1 MLFFFF
7 YCSFRPQTI
16 IQNNRY
22 PTFNYWRKLF
32 NRPFVRTLSILLLSW
47 LFLFIPLSIN
57 FLLSKIGDSFH
68 NCVSRF
74 NDEGGGVRRSDRHR
88 VGGNCSKTR
97 SNFRTRRLME
107 IGWYATRTGSQDERF
122 KVDGKNEF
130 NGSSGLTRFQASG
143 VPARFVRPF
152 NLASRKYQPGREDRG
167 TGGWAGPRE
176 IMFACPFWPVF
187 ETRLPACLLGRA
199 HGSSS
204 FRRYASI
211 RYLSPS
217 IFVVRPLETRIL
229 IPSSETSMRGT

>member
-1 MLFFFF
+1 M
-7 YCSFRPQTI
+7 
-16 IQNNRY
+16 
-22 PTFNYWRKLF
+22 
-32 NRPFVRTLSILLLSW
+32 
-47 LFLFIPLSIN
+47 
-57 FLLSKIGDSFH
+57 
-68 NCVSRF
+68 
-74 NDEGGGVRRSDRHR
+74 RRSDRHR